1 MKKTIAI
8 LLSCLMLLSL
18 FAGCGNDTGAAEKP
32 EDRVL
37 KMRTLAALVSTDW
50 ANSTLTYDMVVL
62 WVHVFES
69 LYGMDEAH
77 GGYYNQLAKDVQV
90 SEDGLTYTVT
100 LVDATFQN
108 GDPLT
113 AEDVV
118 YSYEIAK
125 ENSRF
130 NYVTNFINKIEAKD
144 EKTVLFHLDY
154 PYSAISHTFWTIK
167 IMSKREHQ
175 EIINSGK
182 QFGTEPH
189 TCGTGPYILKSF
201 DQNGHVLE
209 AYENYWGGAPEI
221 KHVQYQV
228 ISDDAAAVIAF
239 ENGELDYFTDVPT
252 TDWESVKEVAGD
264 RATMVKGN
272 DVAVMFL
279 NYLSPTNNNI
289 LGNEKVREAIFWCV
303 NKQDCVQAATS
314 GYGSVAYEY
323 MPSEYVATSPNYRD
337 GTYQIYDYDLE
348 KAKQCM
354 LDAGFTQ
361 ADMDAGID
369 VGTIMTY
376 GDPNA
381 HKGKEAVVIQANLA
395 AIGLKAEI
403 EIGDYSMIWP
413 YMSSQ
418 DYDIAIY
425 GDDGNYDYNN
435 IRQQT
440 HSDSVGM
447 YIVRYKDEKSPFD
460 WQKME
465 DLIDAGVATAD
476 VKERYDIYTELWSY
490 VMDTKTIYPILHR
503 ATGIAWSDRIE
514 LGGICPLY
522 YHIDQMSWA
531 DVE

>member
-130 NYVTNFINKIEAKD
+130 NYVTSFINKIEAKD

-154 PYSAISHTFWTIK
+154 PYSAISHTFWTVK

-323 MPSEYVATSPNYRD
+323 VACDDHGAIETCASTSHDDPIYYVDGILHYAVDNIPSAFSCTASQTLSAATLPHALAIANK
-337 GTYQIYDYDLE
+337 GVE
-348 KAKQCM
+348 KALLEDVHLRRGLTTYKGM
-354 LDAGFTQ
+354 LTLLETAQKHNMEFVDPKDA
-361 ADMDAGID
+361 I
-369 VGTIMTY
+369 
-376 GDPNA
+376 
-381 HKGKEAVVIQANLA
+381 
-395 AIGLKAEI
+395 LKA
-403 EIGDYSMIWP
+403 G
-413 YMSSQ
+413 
-418 DYDIAIY
+418 
-425 GDDGNYDYNN
+425 
-435 IRQQT
+435 
-440 HSDSVGM
+440 
-447 YIVRYKDEKSPFD
+447 
-460 WQKME
+460 
-465 DLIDAGVATAD
+465 
-476 VKERYDIYTELWSY
+476 
-490 VMDTKTIYPILHR
+490 
-503 ATGIAWSDRIE
+503 
-514 LGGICPLY
+514 C
-522 YHIDQMSWA
+522 
-531 DVE
+531 